1 MLWVQV
7 ALVLSN
13 LEAFFQEVEPKVDA
27 ISGEESD
34 TLAFMK
40 LMSIFNQVR
49 LYTCMQWYHPY
60 SHAVLNVHVKYGN
73 SSFTVEPVCIG
84 QNWGLPKVAL

>member
-1 MLWVQV
+1 M
-7 ALVLSN
+7 LSN
-13 LEAFFQEVEPKVDA
+13 LETFFQEVEPKVDA

-49 LYTCMQWYHPY
+49 NL
-60 SHAVLNVHVKYGN
+60 SLVD
-73 SSFTVEPVCIG
+73 
-84 QNWGLPKVAL
+84 